1 MSNIIT
7 PSWASDDALDE
18 VFANWV
24 PGQLPEQDIA
34 EVEPLDTVDVFEE
47 PEDQLDTLLSVAL
60 QAAPDIVEPDP
71 VPFGTP
77 AIAIGPLNRWTPAD
91 DDLLPTRRFSLRRR

>member
-24 PGQLPEQDIA
+24 PGRLPEEPA
-34 EVEPLDTVDVFEE
+34 AVEDFEE

-71 VPFGTP
+71 LPV
-77 AIAIGPLNRWTPAD
+77 AAIGPIGRWTPAD
-91 DDLLPTRRFSLRRR
+91 DDLLPKARRFSLRRR